1 MGPRPDA
8 LAKAVPQQASARLC
22 SFQSINKD
30 ASGTSTFYTGKI
42 MTDTLLRNHKLDI
55 SQPKILKIEQYVTGG
70 QSLDDITIEPYSAV
84 VGARVKGLRVNA
96 RTKVNGDVRSFL
108 YAGLLRH
115 GFLAFE
121 PGSVTA
127 EDYIH
132 LVQLFGEAKY
142 NGTPHTPVAAES
154 ANVNTIDSEV
164 KKTRMNYIWHI
175 DQAFRPKP
183 TRFTALFGKK
193 VPSVGGDTLFSNA
206 TVAYDLLDPLFA
218 AYLETLTAVH
228 DVETQGFLTLAY
240 QDPAELAAQKART
253 PSIEAPL
260 IRVHPETGRKQLYAN
275 ELYTQRILG
284 LSRVASESILNILF
298 DLVRSP
304 DVQTRYRWEEGS
316 VLIWDNRTV
325 QHRGVGD
332 FGAGHR
338 VLYRAV
344 ID

>member
-1 MGPRPDA
+1 
-8 LAKAVPQQASARLC
+8 
-22 SFQSINKD
+22 
-30 ASGTSTFYTGKI
+30 
-42 MTDTLLRNHKLDI
+42 MTDTLLQERKLDLA
-55 SQPKILKIEQYVTGG
+55 QPRILEIEKYLNGAKTVSGVTV
-70 QSLDDITIEPYSAV
+70 EPYSAI

-96 RTKVNGDVRSFL
+96 DSRVSEEVKSFL
-108 YAGLLRH
+108 YASLLQH

-121 PGSVTA
+121 PGSVSP

-132 LVQLFGEAKY
+132 LVELFGKAKY
-142 NGTPHTPVAAES
+142 NGTPHTPVARES
-154 ANVNTIDSEV
+154 ANLNTIDSEV

-175 DQAFRPKP
+175 DQAFREAP

-193 VPSVGGDTLFSNA
+193 VPAVGGDTLFTNA

-218 AYLETLTAVH
+218 SYLETLTAVH

-240 QDPAELAAQKART
+240 QDPVELAAQKARN
-253 PSIEAPL
+253 PAIEAPL
-260 IRVHPETGRKQLYAN
+260 IRVHPETGRKQIYAN

-284 LSRVASESILNILF
+284 LSRIASESILNILF
-298 DLVRSP
+298 DLIKSP
-304 DVQTRYRWEEGS
+304 DVQTRYKWDEGS

-332 FGAGHR
+332 FGTGHR

>member
-1 MGPRPDA
+1 MTA
-8 LAKAVPQQASARLC
+8 TILQQR
-22 SFQSINKD
+22 
-30 ASGTSTFYTGKI
+30 
-42 MTDTLLRNHKLDI
+42 KLDLA
-55 SQPKILKIEQYVTGG
+55 QPKILAIEQYLSGTETLGPISV
-70 QSLDDITIEPYSAV
+70 EPYSPIA
-84 VGARVKGLRVNA
+84 GARVRGLRVQA
-96 RTKVNGDVRSFL
+96 GSQVGAEVKAFL
-108 YAGLLRH
+108 YASLLKH

-121 PGSVTA
+121 PGSVSA

-132 LVQLFGEAKY
+132 LVELFGKAKY
-142 NGTPHTPVAAES
+142 NGTPYTPVASES

-175 DQAFRPKP
+175 DQAFRPAP
-183 TRFTALFGKK
+183 TRFTVLFGKK
-193 VPSVGGDTLFSNA
+193 VPPVGGDTLFANA
-206 TVAYDLLDPLFA
+206 TAAYDLLDPLFA

-240 QDPAELAAQKART
+240 QDPTELAAQKAKH

-260 IRVHPETGRKQLYAN
+260 IRRHPETGRKQIYAN

-298 DLVRSP
+298 DLVKSP
-304 DVQTRYRWEEGS
+304 DVQTRFRWEEGA

-338 VLYRAV
+338 LLYRAV

>member
-1 MGPRPDA
+1 
-8 LAKAVPQQASARLC
+8 
-22 SFQSINKD
+22 
-30 ASGTSTFYTGKI
+30 
-42 MTDTLLRNHKLDI
+42 MTDTLLREHKLDI
-55 SQPKILKIEQYVTGG
+55 SQPKVLQIEKYVSGT
-70 QSLDDITIEPYSAV
+70 QSLDDIIIEPYSPV
-84 VGARVKGLRVNA
+84 VGAKVKGVRVNA
-96 RTKVNGDVRSFL
+96 ETKVSEEVRSFL

-121 PGSVTA
+121 PGSVSA

-132 LVQLFGEAKY
+132 LVELFGQAKY
-142 NGTPHTPVAAES
+142 NGTPHTPVAVES
-154 ANVNTIDSEV
+154 PNVNTIDSNV

-193 VPSVGGDTLFSNA
+193 VPLVGGDTLFSNA

-240 QDPAELAAQKART
+240 QDPVELAAQKART

-332 FGAGHR
+332 FGSGHR

>member
-1 MGPRPDA
+1 
-8 LAKAVPQQASARLC
+8 
-22 SFQSINKD
+22 
-30 ASGTSTFYTGKI
+30 
-42 MTDTLLRNHKLDI
+42 MTDTLLRDHKLDI
-55 SQPKILKIEQYVTGG
+55 SQPKILKIEKYVSGAHCLG
-70 QSLDDITIEPYSAV
+70 DITIEPYSPV
-84 VGARVKGLRVNA
+84 VGAKVTGLRVNA
-96 RTKVNGDVRSFL
+96 QTKVSEEVRSFL

-121 PGSVTA
+121 TGSVSA
-127 EDYIH
+127 DDYIH
-132 LVQLFGEAKY
+132 LVELFGKAKY
-142 NGTPHTPVAAES
+142 NGTPHTPVAVES
-154 ANVNTIDSEV
+154 ANVNTIDSDI

-175 DQAFRPKP
+175 DQAFRPRP

-193 VPSVGGDTLFSNA
+193 VPPVGGDTLFSNA

-240 QDPAELAAQKART
+240 QDPVELAAQKART
-253 PSIEAPL
+253 PTIEAPL
-260 IRVHPETGRKQLYAN
+260 VRVHPETGRKQIYAN

-284 LSRVASESILNILF
+284 LSRIASESILNILF

-304 DVQTRYRWEEGS
+304 DVQTRYQWDQGS